1 MKILNA
7 DPEFARPLSENEI
20 RNFLTDTK
28 LNIHI
33 ATIDDK
39 GHPNIHPAWYYFD
52 STNYKLYVETAKN
65 SKKVENLRRRDNIIY
80 YCVDVPCL
88 PYKGVRG
95 KGRVRI
101 HVDVNH
107 NIPIAEKI
115 MVRYL
120 GSLAHPIATSI
131 MSSVKNGDSVILE
144 ITPIYYSTWD
154 LRQSS
159 RLIKKQTSN

>member
-7 DPEFARPLSENEI
+7 DPTFARPLSENEI
-20 RNFLTDTK
+20 KNLSNTK

-52 STNYKLYVETAKN
+52 STNNKFYVETAKN
-65 SKKVENLRRRDNIIY
+65 SRKVENLKRDNIIY
-80 YCVDVPCL
+80 YCVDLPSM

-101 HVDVNH
+101 NEDDINH
-107 NIPIAEKI
+107 NMHIAEKI
-115 MVRYL
+115 MVN
-120 GSLAHPIATSI
+120 I
-131 MSSVKNGDSVILE
+131 
-144 ITPIYYSTWD
+144 
-154 LRQSS
+154 
-159 RLIKKQTSN
+159 

>member
-1 MKILNA
+1 MTIKDILTYIQHGTT
-7 DPEFARPLSENEI
+7 LI
-20 RNFLTDTK
+20 V
-28 LNIHI
+28 
-33 ATIDDK
+33 
-39 GHPNIHPAWYYFD
+39 PN
-52 STNYKLYVETAKN
+52 NKLYVETAKN
-65 SKKVENLRRRDNIIY
+65 SKKVENLRRRDNVIY

-120 GSLAHPIATSI
+120 KPSASHCNIHYEQCQEWRFSYFRNYTKLLFNMG
-131 MSSVKNGDSVILE
+131 
-144 ITPIYYSTWD
+144 
-154 LRQSS
+154 
-159 RLIKKQTSN
+159 